1 MKLAL
6 PTRQPFSFAQTLTF
20 VGRFAPCRDECVLAP
35 DALTA
40 AILIAGKP
48 VAFTLRGRGN
58 HVELEA
64 PDGLDRELLVRR
76 ARDFIGA
83 DDDVATFY
91 AAARGDAP
99 MTGLIEQ
106 LHGLHHVRFLT
117 LAEIAVYCVMMQ
129 RAPIAMASAMKR
141 RFLSRFGIPVP
152 GTHLRA
158 WPELAALVALDG
170 ETIGEAIGNR
180 MRGPQIANVIRGVH
194 AIGETRLREAPYAEA
209 RDALLAINGIGPF
222 SAAAILL
229 RGLGRMDELPA
240 MPQFET
246 AARTLYGTQYDAAA
260 IAKRYGRQIGYWSF
274 YLKTGV
280 GRKTASI
287 MRSSPHDESG
297 DPRFGT
303 GRRRAG
309 ERVPRERLRRHARL
323 ARTGQ
328 ARGVEAA
335 SDR

>member
-6 PTRQPFSFAQTLTF
+6 PTRQPFSFAQTLAF
-20 VGRFAPCRDECVLAP
+20 VNRFAPCRDECVLAP

-40 AILIAGKP
+40 ALVIAGKP
-48 VAFTLRGRGN
+48 VAFTLRAHGN

-64 PDGLDRELLVRR
+64 PAEGNGIDRELLVRR

-106 LHGLHHVRFLT
+106 LYGLHHVRFLT

-129 RAPIAMASAMKR
+129 RASITMASAMKR
-141 RFLSRFGIPVP
+141 RFLARFGIPVQ
-152 GTHLRA
+152 GSTLRA
-158 WPELAALVALDG
+158 WPELATLAEQG
-170 ETIGEAIGNR
+170 GQTIGDAIGNR
-180 MRGPQIANVIRGVH
+180 LRGPQIATVVRGVA
-194 AIGETRLREAPYAEA
+194 AIGEARLREAPYAEA
-209 RDALLAINGIGPF
+209 RDALLAIPGVGPF
-222 SAAAILL
+222 SAAAVLL

-246 AARTLYGTQYDAAA
+246 AARALYGPQYDAAA
-260 IAKRYGRQIGYWSF
+260 IARRYGRQIGYWSY
-274 YLKTGV
+274 YLKTGIV
-280 GRKTASI
+280 
-287 MRSSPHDESG
+287 RSSPHEESG
-297 DPRFGT
+297 DSRLGS

-309 ERVPRERLRRHARL
+309 EGVPRERLRRHARI
-323 ARTGQ
+323 ARAGQ
-328 ARGVEAA
+328 ARGVEATG
-335 SDR
+335 DR